1 MLRVENLSTFYGT
14 VQALRNVSLYV
25 KEAEIVTIIGANGAG
40 KTTLLR
46 TISGLI
52 GPREGAITFLNGKV
66 SGLSPERIV
75 RKGISQVSEGRQI
88 FPSMT
93 VEENLNLGAYTRFRR
108 EDRKKIM
115 EDIDFVCQLFPI
127 LKERY
132 HSSAGTLSGGEQ
144 QMLAIGRALMAQP
157 KMLLLDEPSMG
168 LAPMVIQDIFKVLR
182 NLNQQG
188 LTILLVEQDVKV
200 ALSIANRGYVL
211 QTGEIVLHDT
221 GRNLINNSE
230 VQAIYFGKTRES
242 RRRSLQST
250 GDSAGKER
258 G

>member
-1 MLRVENLSTFYGT
+1 LRVLSIQNLSAFYGT
-14 VQALRNVSLYV
+14 VQALRKVSLNV
-25 KEAEIVTIIGANGAG
+25 DQAEIVTIIGANGAG

-52 GPREGAITFLNGKV
+52 GPREGAVTFLGERV

-93 VEENLNLGAYTRFRR
+93 VAENLHLGAYTRFGRD
-108 EDRKKIM
+108 DRGSINQ
-115 EDIDFVCQLFPI
+115 DLDFMCNLFPI
-127 LKERY
+127 LRERY
-132 HSSAGTLSGGEQ
+132 HNVAGTLSGGEQ
-144 QMLAIGRALMAQP
+144 QMLAIGRALMAKP
-157 KMLLLDEPSMG
+157 KLLLLDEPSMG
-168 LAPMVIQDIFKVLR
+168 LAPMVIQDIFRVLR

-200 ALSIANRGYVL
+200 ALSVANRGYVL
-211 QTGEIVLHDT
+211 QTGEIVLQDT

-230 VQAIYFGKTRES
+230 VQAIYFGKAKGS
-242 RRRSLQST
+242 RRPEKQR
-250 GDSAGKER
+250 
-258 G
+258 

>member
-1 MLRVENLSTFYGT
+1 MLSIQNLSAFYGT
-14 VQALRNVSLYV
+14 VQALRKVSLNV
-25 KEAEIVTIIGANGAG
+25 DQAEIVTIIGANGAG

-52 GPREGAITFLNGKV
+52 GTREGAVTFLGERV

-93 VEENLNLGAYTRFRR
+93 VAENLHLGAYTRFGRD
-108 EDRKKIM
+108 DRGSINQ
-115 EDIDFVCQLFPI
+115 DLDFMCNLFPI
-127 LKERY
+127 LRERY
-132 HSSAGTLSGGEQ
+132 HNVAGTLSGGEQ
-144 QMLAIGRALMAQP
+144 QMLAIGRALMAKP
-157 KMLLLDEPSMG
+157 KLLLLDEPSMG
-168 LAPMVIQDIFKVLR
+168 LAPMVIQDIFRVLR

-200 ALSIANRGYVL
+200 ALSVANRGYVL
-211 QTGEIVLHDT
+211 QTGEIVLQDT

-230 VQAIYFGKTRES
+230 VQAIYFGKAKGS
-242 RRRSLQST
+242 RRP
-250 GDSAGKER
+250 GK
-258 G
+258 